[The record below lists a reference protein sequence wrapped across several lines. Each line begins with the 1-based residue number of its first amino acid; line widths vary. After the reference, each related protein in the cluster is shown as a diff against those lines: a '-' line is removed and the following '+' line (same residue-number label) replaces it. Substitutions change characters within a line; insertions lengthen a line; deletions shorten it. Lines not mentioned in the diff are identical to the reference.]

1 MNKTAGNPCPCEVYI
16 LEVLSQ
22 SKQERGSEVVGFL
35 IYFQVLE
42 QKNLLTGYWV
52 LKQRLLLRSRDGFAV
67 NRHWETGENRC
78 GEDQESSPVPDRS
91 ETSISESRRQ
101 LDIQNLGV
109 QWGRAGKRD
118 VLR

>member
-1 MNKTAGNPCPCEVYI
+1 M
-16 LEVLSQ
+16 
-22 SKQERGSEVVGFL
+22 VGFL

-52 LKQRLLLRSRDGFAV
+52 LKQRMLLRSRDGFAV
-67 NRHWETGENRC
+67 NRHWETGENHC